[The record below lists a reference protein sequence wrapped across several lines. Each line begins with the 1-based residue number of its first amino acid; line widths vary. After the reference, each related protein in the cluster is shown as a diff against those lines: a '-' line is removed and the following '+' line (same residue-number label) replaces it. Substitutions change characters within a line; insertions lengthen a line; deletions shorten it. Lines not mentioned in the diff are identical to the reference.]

1 MLVFKQEGDFQEGAF
16 FVVNKP
22 LTWTSFNVVNK
33 LKFGLLHQFQK
44 KIKKIKIG
52 HAGTLD
58 PLATGIVIVCTGK
71 YTKRIE
77 EFQALE
83 KEYIATLK
91 LGATTP
97 CFDAEQAE
105 DASYPFAHITQELI
119 EEKLQQFTGDILQ
132 KPPHFSAV
140 RVKGKR
146 AYDFAREG
154 KDLELKARPV
164 QIESI
169 EILSFEEQHLTL
181 KIRCGKGTYIR
192 SLARDLGVALESGA
206 YLTGLVR
213 SCIGIYNLSMASS
226 IEECLEKIKN
236 YN

>member
-1 MLVFKQEGDFQEGAF
+1 MLVFEEEGNFQKGAF
-16 FVVNKP
+16 FVIDKP
-22 LTWTSFNVVNK
+22 LTWTSFNAVNK
-33 LKFGLLHQFQK
+33 LKFALLHQFRKQF
-44 KIKKIKIG
+44 KKIKIG

-58 PLATGIVIVCTGK
+58 PLATGIIVICTGK

-97 CFDAEQAE
+97 CFDKEKEE
-105 DASYPFAHITQELI
+105 DATYPFEHITRELI
-119 EEKLQQFTGDILQ
+119 EEKLQDFIGEISQT
-132 KPPHFSAV
+132 PPVFSAI

-146 AYDFAREG
+146 AYDFARDG
-154 KDLELKARPV
+154 QDLELKARK
-164 QIESI
+164 IHIKNI
-169 EILSFEEQHLTL
+169 EILSFKGQELQL
-181 KIRCGKGTYIR
+181 KITCGKGTYIR
-192 SLARDLGVALESGA
+192 SLARDLGEALNSGA
-206 YLTGLVR
+206 YLTGLIR
-213 SCIGIYNLSMASS
+213 SRVGEYDLTKAST

>member
-1 MLVFKQEGDFQEGAF
+1 MLEFNQEGNFQEGAF

-33 LKFGLLHQFQK
+33 LKFGLLHQFRGK
-44 KIKKIKIG
+44 FKKIKIG

-97 CFDAEQAE
+97 CYDAEQPE
-105 DASYPFAHITQELI
+105 DATYPFEHITRGLI
-119 EEKLQQFTGDILQ
+119 EEKLLDFTGEILQ

-140 RVKGKR
+140 KVKGKR

-154 KDLELKARPV
+154 KELELKARP
-164 QIESI
+164 IHIKAI
-169 EILSFEEQHLTL
+169 EILSFEGQNLEL
-181 KIRCGKGTYIR
+181 KVTCGKGTYIR
-192 SLARDLGVALESGA
+192 SLARDLGKALRSGA
-206 YLTGLVR
+206 YLTGLIR
-213 SCIGIYNLSMASS
+213 SRIGNYDLNRASS
-226 IEECLEKIKN
+226 IENCLEKIKN